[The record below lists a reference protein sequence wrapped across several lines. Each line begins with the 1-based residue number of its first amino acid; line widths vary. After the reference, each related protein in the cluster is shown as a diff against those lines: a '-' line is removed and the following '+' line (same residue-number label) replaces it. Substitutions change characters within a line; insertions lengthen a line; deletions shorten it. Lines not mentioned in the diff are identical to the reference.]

1 MKTIISFV
9 LALIL
14 FTSAAWAQGVIV
26 VQNWPG
32 DVPCGALK
40 KNPNKGTWT
49 VNKTLVLPG
58 DIRIYGGTCGLA
70 GREVKA
76 WNEKCGAAVGTK

>member
-14 FTSAAWAQGVIV
+14 LTSAAWAQGVIV
-26 VQNWPG
+26 VQNRPG

-40 KNPNKGTWT
+40 KNPNRGTWT
-49 VNKTLVLPG
+49 VNRTLGSPETSGLN
-58 DIRIYGGTCGLA
+58 DFFEIYATA
-70 GREVKA
+70 NPVS
-76 WNEKCGAAVGTK
+76 VS

>member
-14 FTSAAWAQGVIV
+14 LTSAEWAQGVIV

-40 KNPNKGTWT
+40 KNP
-49 VNKTLVLPG
+49 
-58 DIRIYGGTCGLA
+58 
-70 GREVKA
+70 
-76 WNEKCGAAVGTK
+76 